1 MPANSFGD
9 LSAAVGK
16 TAPRLTPIRADHLPD
31 AVGLSSAMGWPYRE
45 ADWRFAFDLG
55 AGFAAEVD
63 GRLVGTAMWWPYGD
77 THASAGMI
85 IVVPEM
91 QGRGLGRA
99 LMDELLHAA
108 RGRTIF
114 LNSTQA
120 GLSLYTRLGFVPR
133 GQVCQHQAILMK
145 EPLLASSTVG
155 LRGMTASDVEQVRL
169 LDLAATGMDRT
180 ALLNALFEVG
190 MIMVVDRGAGVTA
203 YACAREFGRG
213 VVIGPVIAKG
223 SSDAPDAMLLIAAL
237 AGRHHGRFVRI
248 DVTEES
254 GLSGWLTELGLPC
267 VGHEVAMARGFPTP
281 GSSADAAARLFALAS
296 QSFG

>member
-1 MPANSFGD
+1 M
-9 LSAAVGK
+9 LSIM
-16 TAPRLTPIRADHLPD
+16 APRLTPLRADHLPD
-31 AVGLSSAMGWPYRE
+31 AVGLSSALGWPYRE
-45 ADWRFAFDLG
+45 ADWRFAFNLG

-63 GRLVGTAMWWPYGD
+63 GRLVATAMWWPYGD

-85 IVVPEM
+85 IVVPEL

-145 EPLLASSTVG
+145 APLLASGTAG
-155 LRGMTASDVEQVRL
+155 LRAMTASDAEQVRL

-203 YACAREFGRG
+203 YACAREFGRD

-223 SSDAPDAMLLIAAL
+223 SSDASDAMLLIAAL
-237 AGRHHGRFVRI
+237 AGCHHGRFVRI

-267 VGHEVAMARGFPTP
+267 VGREVAMARGIRTP
-281 GSSADAAARLFALAS
+281 AGSADADARLFALAS

>member
-1 MPANSFGD
+1 MPAEPFRD
-9 LSAAVGK
+9 LPATVGN
-16 TAPRLTPIRADHLPD
+16 TAPRLTPLRADHLPD

-45 ADWRFAFDLG
+45 ADWRLAFELG

-63 GRLVGTAMWWPYGD
+63 GRLVATAMWWPYGD
-77 THASAGMI
+77 THATVGMI

-99 LMDELLHAA
+99 LMDELLYAA
-108 RGRTIF
+108 RSRTVF

-120 GLSLYTRLGFVPR
+120 GLPLYTRLGFVPR
-133 GQVCQHQAILMK
+133 GQICQHQAVLTK
-145 EPLLASSTVG
+145 ESRLPDNTIG
-155 LRGMTASDVEQVRL
+155 LHVMRASDVEQVRL
-169 LDLAATGMDRT
+169 LDLAATAMDRT

-190 MIMVVDRGAGVTA
+190 TIMVVDRGAGVTA

-213 VVIGPVIAKG
+213 VVIGPVIAQG
-223 SSDAPDAMLLIAAL
+223 SSDASDAMLLIATL
-237 AGRHHGRFVRI
+237 ACRYHGRFVRI

-254 GLSGWLTELGLPC
+254 GLSGWLTEFGLPC
-267 VGHEVAMARGFPTP
+267 VGREVAMARGIPTP
-281 GSSADAAARLFALAS
+281 AGSADAAARLFALAS

>member
-1 MPANSFGD
+1 M
-9 LSAAVGK
+9 
-16 TAPRLTPIRADHLPD
+16 APRLTPIRADHLPD
-31 AVGLSSAMGWPYRE
+31 AVGLSSAFGWPYRE

-63 GRLVGTAMWWPYGD
+63 GRLVATAMWWPYGD
-77 THASAGMI
+77 THATVGMI

-133 GQVCQHQAILMK
+133 GKVCQHQAILMK
-145 EPLLASSTVG
+145 EPLLASSKVD
-155 LRGMTASDVEQVRL
+155 LRVMTASDAEQVRL

-180 ALLNALFEVG
+180 ALLNALFEAG

-223 SSDAPDAMLLIAAL
+223 SSDASDAMLLITAL
-237 AGRHHGRFVRI
+237 AGYHHGRFVRI

-254 GLSGWLTELGLPC
+254 GLSGWLTEFGLPC
-267 VGHEVAMARGFPTP
+267 VGHEVAMMARGIQTP
-281 GSSADAAARLFALAS
+281 ACSADAAARLFALAS